1 MKFFDMNLARCA
13 LVAMPT
19 LSTLMVV
26 GTASHADTIG
36 EVTAMTVCT
45 VNYTT
50 NKVIK
55 CRHPKVFPI
64 KGTMRESEPGNS
76 QKKPVGNSTS
86 RFHLD
91 L

>member
-1 MKFFDMNLARCA
+1 MKFFDMNLVRCA
-13 LVAMPT
+13 RVVMPT
-19 LSTLMVV
+19 LSILMVV

-36 EVTAMTVCT
+36 EVTAMTICT

-50 NKVIK
+50 DKVIK
-55 CRHPKVFPI
+55 CRDPKVFPI
-64 KGTMRESEPGNS
+64 KGTTRESEPGNL
-76 QKKPVGNSTS
+76 QKKPVENSTS